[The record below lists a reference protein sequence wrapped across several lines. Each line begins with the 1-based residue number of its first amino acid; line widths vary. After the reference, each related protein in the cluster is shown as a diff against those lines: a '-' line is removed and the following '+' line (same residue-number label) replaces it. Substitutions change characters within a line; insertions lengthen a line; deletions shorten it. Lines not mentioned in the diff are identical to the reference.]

1 MQTRRMILATLAL
14 GAVAQ
19 LRAQE
24 GAARQDT
31 TLPFAVGEKLVYHA
45 NLGKLRGRG
54 RAVMRVE
61 GPEDVRGRSTYRL
74 RFDLEGRVVGLKVED
89 HTRSWLDM
97 QAVAAL
103 RYTKREKSP
112 LSTVTESV
120 EVYPERGQW
129 IGTADSGA
137 LSTEAPLDELSFMY
151 FLRTLPLADGDE
163 YTFERHYDQSR
174 NPTRVRVVGRETIRV
189 PAGEYATVLV
199 EMYVKDRRRYDGE
212 GVVRINLTDDDRRIP
227 VRIASRM
234 RGAGSTVL
242 SLESVASSTTP
253 SLASGIP

>member
-1 MQTRRMILATLAL
+1 MILATLAL

-31 TLPFAVGEKLVYHA
+31 TLPFAVGEKLVYRA

>member
-31 TLPFAVGEKLVYHA
+31 TLPFAVGEKLVYRA